1 MRTLSTALTLVL
13 LLGLTVPAS
22 AIAATPGAPAPTSP
36 PAGKPASASA
46 TAIGVSPGEPADNQ
60 ASAITD
66 VDVVL
71 VSGQYSGPGLW
82 KVSKDEHALWILGT
96 VSPVPRKMDWYS
108 PQAEEALARTQE
120 IVGPPGMGVTVG
132 FGSAFKI
139 AFAVPTI
146 LRARRN
152 PDGKSLQ
159 DVLPQEL
166 YARWQVLKPLYLGDD
181 NSVEQ
186 WRPFL
191 AADTLHQGA
200 LKRSGLAAGTGVDNR
215 ISELAK
221 KHKIKWTS
229 TTIVSAIKDPKKLA
243 KSLAREDID
252 DVQCFRSV
260 LDRLELDVANA
271 AERANAWATGDIAA
285 LTRLS
290 DRGNVLP
297 CYEALANTG
306 AARSVGMDD
315 AMERSEALWLKSA
328 EAALTANHTSFAML
342 PVAQLLRPDGLLARL
357 QARGYDVVGPE

>member
-1 MRTLSTALTLVL
+1 MRTVWTLIL
-13 LLGLTVPAS
+13 LLGLSLPAS
-22 AIAATPGAPAPTSP
+22 AVAATPGALAPTP
-36 PAGKPASASA
+36 PLAGEPT
-46 TAIGVSPGEPADNQ
+46 TARAAAVGVSPDEAADSD
-60 ASAITD
+60 AGAITD

-82 KVSKDEHALWILGT
+82 KVSKGDHELWILGT
-96 VSPVPRKMDWYS
+96 VSPVPRKMEWYS
-108 PQAEEALARTQE
+108 PQAESVLMQTQE
-120 IVGPPGMGVTVG
+120 IIGPPRAGGSVSV
-132 FGSAFKI
+132 GSAFKI
-139 AFAVPTI
+139 AFAMPTI

-152 PDGKSLQ
+152 PGGKSLQ

-166 YARWQVLKPLYLGDD
+166 YARWQVLKPLYLGNDK
-181 NSVEQ
+181 SVEQ

-191 AADTLHQGA
+191 AAGTLYQGA
-200 LKRSGLAAGTGVDNR
+200 LKHSGLVASTGVDKR

-221 KHKIKWTS
+221 KHQIKWTS
-229 TTIVSAIKDPKKLA
+229 TTIVTAIRDPKKLA
-243 KSLAREDID
+243 KSLARADID

-271 AERANAWATGDIAA
+271 AERANAWATGDMAV

-297 CYEALANTG
+297 CYEALAKTE

-328 EAALTANHTSFAML
+328 EAALSANHTSFAML
-342 PVAQLLRPDGLLARL
+342 PVTQLLESDGLLARL
-357 QARGYDVVGPE
+357 QAKGYSVVVPE

>member
-1 MRTLSTALTLVL
+1 MRNILTLTLVL
-13 LLGLTVPAS
+13 LVGLTLPAS
-22 AIAATPGAPAPTSP
+22 AVAATPGAPAPTSP
-36 PAGKPASASA
+36 PAVKPASASIA
-46 TAIGVSPGEPADNQ
+46 AVGVSPGEPATNE
-60 ASAITD
+60 AGAITD

-82 KVSKDEHALWILGT
+82 KVSRGEHALWILGT
-96 VSPVPRKMDWYS
+96 VSPVPRKLEWYS
-108 PQAEEALARTQE
+108 PQAENVLARTQE
-120 IVGPPGMGVTVG
+120 IIGAPGAGGTVG

-139 AFAVPTI
+139 AFAMPTI

-152 PDGKSLQ
+152 PDGKTLQ
-159 DVLPQEL
+159 DVLPDEL
-166 YARWQVLKPLYLGDD
+166 YGRWLVLKPLYLGDD
-181 NSVEQ
+181 KSVEQ

-191 AADTLHQGA
+191 AAGTLYQGA
-200 LKRSGLAAGTGVDNR
+200 LKRSDLAASAGVERR
-215 ISELAK
+215 IAELAK
-221 KHKIKWTS
+221 EHQIKWTS
-229 TTIVSAIKDPKKLA
+229 TSIHTAIKDPKKLA
-243 KSLAREDID
+243 KSLSRADID

-271 AERANAWATGDIAA
+271 AERANAWATGDMAT

-290 DRGNVLP
+290 DRSNVLP
-297 CYEALANTG
+297 CYEALANTE

-315 AMERSEALWLKSA
+315 AVERSEALWLKSA